1 MSARAFNLTMDVNRL
16 RSFLAAKVEELP
28 VLITSAD
35 WATMVNAF
43 GATQSPP
50 WEPVKS
56 NAITPVLDSN
66 KKTGTAGLC
75 LVKAG
80 VFKLKRESAS
90 RVSRRS
96 AGVSTTT
103 PCAYGCTRRT
113 LDQRPQDPAPASLP
127 AAAVTVAA
135 DAPVPAARVVVP
147 AARAAVPAARAPQT
161 HTQTKG
167 LDLDFTVRFVD
178 AHVPSLKRRGGCSTA
193 DLLDLLQ
200 AFHRKTFHGTGS
212 PCHAHPSGEPKSHKL
227 TSAFKKLGLLNTV
240 LTRRVKDGRWTFDAD
255 ALGAWHKARAPI
267 VPTSSSKKPATVLD
281 DDASLVDKKE
291 HTKEEEKGVREMTP
305 QEMASL
311 THDACDR
318 AFAAATVRRK
328 AHVKERQ
335 TTGYATPT
343 DACSSAYAEYQVY
356 TYGMHPTFDALEIVL
371 QYLRAELGKV
381 TRDDALHEDKI
392 IMNLEAS
399 VVWHQLRHLH
409 DSLATTAR
417 WNPYVWELAV
427 VVGAWKPHF
436 VLRDSR
442 VRAIV
447 AELQRAA
454 AACETKT
461 KQKTPRGVT
470 CFPHDPKGAAYKAAC
485 VALERAHVA
494 AGNGLVRALTA
505 AGSDL
510 WDLSMQPRP
519 APSRAAAT
527 VVIPATAM
535 DASSTDREEA
545 TRSQPPAAALDG
557 PPAPKRAR
565 VTFRLDESA
574 RSLLDATA

>member
-80 VFKLKRESAS
+80 VFKLKTGV
-90 RVSRRS
+90 RVEGKSS
-96 AGVSTTT
+96 QCWGIDHHAL
-103 PCAYGCTRRT
+103 RT
-113 LDQRPQDPAPASLP
+113 WLHKEDLGPAPQDPAPASLP

-135 DAPVPAARVVVP
+135 DAPVPVARAAVPAARAAVP

-399 VVWHQLRHLH
+399 VMWHQLRHLH

-454 AACETKT
+454 AACET
-461 KQKTPRGVT
+461 
-470 CFPHDPKGAAYKAAC
+470 
-485 VALERAHVA
+485 
-494 AGNGLVRALTA
+494 
-505 AGSDL
+505 
-510 WDLSMQPRP
+510 
-519 APSRAAAT
+519 
-527 VVIPATAM
+527 
-535 DASSTDREEA
+535 
-545 TRSQPPAAALDG
+545 
-557 PPAPKRAR
+557 
-565 VTFRLDESA
+565 
-574 RSLLDATA
+574 